1 MEEVR
6 RNASGQPGAVSAR
19 QTTAK
24 MEPAADINRNR
35 RKKPFEVLPIEI
47 DRTLV

>member
-24 MEPAADINRNR
+24 MKPADIKRNR
-35 RKKPFEVLPIEI
+35 RKKPFKVLPIEI
-47 DRTLV
+47 DGTLV